1 MIESANLSGNMA
13 LDANGLNDLRRAAKD
28 NSPEAIKA
36 TARQF
41 EAMFMN
47 MMLKSM
53 RDATPQDGPL
63 DSEQSRSF
71 TAMLDQQLSQNLANR
86 GVGLAEVL
94 VKQLSKTASIAPEST
109 ASNPPVTAKPTS
121 VDQIARYQAVAAMN
135 QNKLTEISASNTE
148 NQPNTQL
155 EMSMANID
163 PDNKTPRNESIG
175 NSSSGSTLT
184 QTKKAFQQNMASAAQ
199 EASIA
204 SGIPTQYLIGQAALE
219 SGWGKREIKGQDG
232 TNSFNLFG
240 IKATGDWKGKVV
252 SATTTEY
259 INGEKQQRVE
269 KFRAYDSYA
278 ESFKDFT
285 KLIRNNPRYDN
296 VIGNGQNPAE
306 YAQALQKGG
315 YATDPQYANKLTQL
329 IQLASAG

>member
-1 MIESANLSGNMA
+1 MIESANLSGNIA

-86 GVGLAEVL
+86 GIGLAEVL
-94 VKQLSKTASIAPEST
+94 AKQLSKTAAVTPESS
-109 ASNPPVTAKPTS
+109 ASNSPATAKS
-121 VDQIARYQAVAAMN
+121 AGADQIARYQAVAAMN
-135 QNKLTEISASNTE
+135 QNNLTAINASNTD

-155 EMSMANID
+155 EMSMTNFD

-175 NSSSGSTLT
+175 NISSVSTLT
-184 QTKKAFQQNMASAAQ
+184 QSKKAFQQNMASAAQ
-199 EASIA
+199 EASTA
-204 SGIPTQYLIGQAALE
+204 SGIPAQYLIGQAALE

-252 SATTTEY
+252 STTTTEY
-259 INGEKQQRVE
+259 INGEKQQRIE

-285 KLIRNNPRYDN
+285 KLIRSNPRYDN

-329 IQLASAG
+329 IQLTSAV